1 MGRTNR
7 NNFKFF
13 FWVNIKHNDDD
24 TSPLPEDC
32 DCDAK
37 DRCAEFHDNHDCAH
51 IDSTEKEEQA
61 KDAEEHCKGIHKHH
75 AETSTLI
82 RSCVHA
88 NTDR

>member
-1 MGRTNR
+1 MGVVLKN
-7 NNFKFF
+7 FF
-13 FWVNIKHNDDD
+13 FLGQQYNDEAL
-24 TSPLPEDC
+24 SEDR
-32 DCDAK
+32 DAK

-51 IDSTEKEEQA
+51 TDSTEKEEQA

-82 RSCVHA
+82 RSCVHF